1 MGGKKALSPS
11 LQVGSRCDPCL
22 PSQKSLCHCCCVLAL
37 CSKDLS
43 VLPGAVKSGTSW
55 TSQPWQACPSLP
67 SHGSLCIL
75 PRIQLSWLSLTPH
88 SSRGHAG
95 ETAGLYPPP
104 LLVRRSRAVC
114 HFLQCKRKQKPMFI
128 VNAEPV
134 WASRCCNKHVPSCK
148 PLPSGGAASFP
159 SLSLARSMRALTKKA
174 EAMTEGATV

>member
-1 MGGKKALSPS
+1 MGADATL
-11 LQVGSRCDPCL
+11 VCL
-22 PSQKSLCHCCCVLAL
+22 PRSLCAIAAVFLPCAARIYLFSLVLSNL
-37 CSKDLS
+37 EP
-43 VLPGAVKSGTSW
+43 VGH
-55 TSQPWQACPSLP
+55 P
-67 SHGSLCIL
+67 SHGRLVPPCHPTAPSVF
-75 PRIQLSWLSLTPH
+75 
-88 SSRGHAG
+88 SRGFGSLGCLSPHTLRG
-95 ETAGLYPPP
+95 GMQEKLQGCTPP

>member
-1 MGGKKALSPS
+1 MFAFPEVFVPL
-11 LQVGSRCDPCL
+11 L
-22 PSQKSLCHCCCVLAL
+22 L
-37 CSKDLS
+37 CSCPVQQGS
-43 VLPGAVKSGTSW
+43 ICS
-55 TSQPWQACPSLP
+55 PWCCQIWNQLDIPAMAGLSLP
-67 SHGSLCIL
+67 AIPRLPLYSPEDSALLVVSHPTLFEGAC
-75 PRIQLSWLSLTPH
+75 R
-88 SSRGHAG
+88 RNCRA
-95 ETAGLYPPP
+95 APPTHT